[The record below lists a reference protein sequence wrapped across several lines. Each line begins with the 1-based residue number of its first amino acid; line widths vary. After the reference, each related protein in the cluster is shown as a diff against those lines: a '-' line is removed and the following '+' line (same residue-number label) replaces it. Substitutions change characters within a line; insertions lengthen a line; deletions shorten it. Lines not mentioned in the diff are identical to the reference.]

1 MLLKL
6 FFNRLS
12 LTAQANFMK
21 SRGIIVGTRNKDGR
35 QAYLY
40 MVNNLFT
47 EILYVNDDP
56 RMKAE
61 EVVVLDGLNTLNKH
75 LEKDLRLHSNPNKS

>member
-21 SRGIIVGTRNKDGR
+21 RRGIILGTRNKEGR

-47 EILYVNDDP
+47 EILYENDDP
-56 RMKAE
+56 RMKVE

-75 LEKDLRLHSNPNKS
+75 LEKDLRLHRGLYKS